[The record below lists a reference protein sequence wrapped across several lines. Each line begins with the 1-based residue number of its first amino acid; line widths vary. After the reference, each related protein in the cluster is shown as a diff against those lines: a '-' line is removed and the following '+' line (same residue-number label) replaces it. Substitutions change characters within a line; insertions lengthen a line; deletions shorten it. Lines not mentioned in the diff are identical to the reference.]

1 MTPNSRTEQIEEI
14 AEVKNA
20 EDVESV
26 NYLSTSSTQILQR
39 LRFFLMVVTKS
50 DRLLTERTQ
59 EGASDFPVD
68 ESSAKFVALPR

>member
-1 MTPNSRTEQIEEI
+1 MTPNPRTEQIEEI

-26 NYLSTSSTQILQR
+26 NCRSTSSTKTLQR
-39 LRFFLMVVTKS
+39 LRFFIMVITKA

-59 EGASDFPVD
+59 ESTSNFPVD
-68 ESSAKFVALPR
+68 ESSAKFLALPR